1 VNVANFMFFEKIER
15 LEVLKNK
22 FLNSYLCTMLED
34 EKINLRQFLPLKY
47 SKMYVFRFCV
57 YFLSFIIAFYL
68 LFYQNK
74 NNNKPKAKADPLEIP
89 IKQIEP

>member
-1 VNVANFMFFEKIER
+1 VNVAIFMFFQKIER
-15 LEVLKNK
+15 LEALKNK

-34 EKINLRQFLPLKY
+34 EKINFRQFLPLKY

-68 LFYQNK
+68 LFFQNK
-74 NNNKPKAKADPLEIP
+74 NNNKPKVKAAPLEIP

>member
-1 VNVANFMFFEKIER
+1 MLLISRFFKKIER
-15 LEVLKNK
+15 LEVLKIQ
-22 FLNSYLCTMLED
+22 FLNYYLCSMLED

-68 LFYQNK
+68 LFYQNIN
-74 NNNKPKAKADPLEIP
+74 NNNKPKAKAAPREIP

>member
-74 NNNKPKAKADPLEIP
+74 NKPKSEVKAAPREIP

>member
-1 VNVANFMFFEKIER
+1 MLLISCFFKKKER
-15 LEVLKNK
+15 LEVLKIQ
-22 FLNSYLCTMLED
+22 FLNSYLCPMLED

-74 NNNKPKAKADPLEIP
+74 NNNKPKAKAAPREIP

>member
-1 VNVANFMFFEKIER
+1 MNVANFMFFQIKERIETQ
-15 LEVLKNK
+15 KNK
-22 FLNSYLCTMLED
+22 FSNSYLCIMLED

-68 LFYQNK
+68 LFFQNK
-74 NNNKPKAKADPLEIP
+74 NNNKPKAKAAPREIP

>member
-1 VNVANFMFFEKIER
+1 MNVANFMFFEKIER

-74 NNNKPKAKADPLEIP
+74 NNKPKAKAAPREIP

>member
-1 VNVANFMFFEKIER
+1 MLLISRFFKKIER
-15 LEVLKNK
+15 LEVLKIQ
-22 FLNSYLCTMLED
+22 FLNYYLCSMLED

-74 NNNKPKAKADPLEIP
+74 NNNKPKVKAAPSEIP

>member
-1 VNVANFMFFEKIER
+1 VNVAIFLFFQKIER
-15 LEVLKNK
+15 LEIQKNK

-68 LFYQNK
+68 LFYQNI
-74 NNNKPKAKADPLEIP
+74 NNNKPKVKAAPREIP

>member
-1 VNVANFMFFEKIER
+1 MFFQKIER

-34 EKINLRQFLPLKY
+34 EKINLRQFIPLKY
-47 SKMYVFRFCV
+47 SKTYVLRFCV

-68 LFYQNK
+68 LFFQNK
-74 NNNKPKAKADPLEIP
+74 NKRKPKGKSVTHEIP
-89 IKQIEP
+89 IQQQIELK

>member
-1 VNVANFMFFEKIER
+1 MFFQKIER

-74 NNNKPKAKADPLEIP
+74 NNNNKPKAKSAPREIP

>member
-1 VNVANFMFFEKIER
+1 MNVANFMFFQIKERIETQ
-15 LEVLKNK
+15 KNK
-22 FLNSYLCTMLED
+22 FSNSYLCIMLED

-68 LFYQNK
+68 LFFQNK
-74 NNNKPKAKADPLEIP
+74 NNNKPKAKAAPLEIP

>member
-1 VNVANFMFFEKIER
+1 MFFQKIER

-34 EKINLRQFLPLKY
+34 EKINLRQFVPLKY
-47 SKMYVFRFCV
+47 SKTYVLRFCV

-74 NNNKPKAKADPLEIP
+74 NNNKPKVKAAPREIP

>member
-1 VNVANFMFFEKIER
+1 MFFQKIER

-22 FLNSYLCTMLED
+22 FLNSYLCSMLED
-34 EKINLRQFLPLKY
+34 KKINLRQFIPLKY
-47 SKMYVFRFCV
+47 SKMYVLRFCV

-68 LFYQNK
+68 LFYQN
-74 NNNKPKAKADPLEIP
+74 NNKPKAKAAPREFP